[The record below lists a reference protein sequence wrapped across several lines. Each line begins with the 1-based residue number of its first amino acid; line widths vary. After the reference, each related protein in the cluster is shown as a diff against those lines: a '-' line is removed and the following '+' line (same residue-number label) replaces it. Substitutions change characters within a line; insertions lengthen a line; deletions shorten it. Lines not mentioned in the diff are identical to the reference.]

1 MAKEDRHR
9 SSDNRARWSDF
20 SGFQDVRVDERHDHK
35 IRRKGKPLKLL
46 LFLLTVILIL
56 ECWWLFS
63 PRLNKNLLTRPD
75 FSMEQSDAR

>member
-9 SSDNRARWSDF
+9 SSDNRVWWSDF
-20 SGFQDVRVDERHDHK
+20 SGFPNVQMDARHDHK
-35 IRRKGKPLKLL
+35 IGRKGKPLKLF

-63 PRLNKNLLTRPD
+63 PQLNKNLLIRPYSD
-75 FSMEQSDAR
+75 KEQSDAR